1 MALVSD
7 LASDFRH
14 AGCAIRSGVGPVVLT
29 AALAICCA
37 MATPASAG
45 GQNPG
50 SGAPN
55 ASGNASG
62 NASNQGTTPPAAK
75 SAPPAS
81 SSKHGAHGRPAKTKP
96 APVVAVI
103 APLPTPPPPNW
114 PANDKAAP
122 PSVSWNGRNLT
133 IAATNSSL
141 AQILTEVST
150 ATGVKVEGEQSDQ
163 RIFGSYGPASARDVL
178 NQLLEGSGYNVLIIG
193 DKGEGTPRELVLTA
207 KGHTASASPGGNQ
220 ARQNSEDEEPQ
231 PPEQPEQPE
240 QPNNLNNPNNPIQ
253 HRPFGMQPGQNR
265 SPEQLQQEMQQ
276 RQQLQQQLQQPQ
288 QNPQPQPND

>member
-1 MALVSD
+1 MALVSEFVPD
-7 LASDFRH
+7 LVSDLRH
-14 AGCAIRSGVGPVVLT
+14 AGCAIRSGVGAVVLT
-29 AALAICCA
+29 AALAVCGA
-37 MATPASAG
+37 MAMPASAG

-50 SGAPN
+50 SAAPN
-55 ASGNASG
+55 ASNNALK
-62 NASNQGTTPPAAK
+62 QGTTPPAAK

-81 SSKHGAHGRPAKTKP
+81 SSKHGAHGRSAKLKP
-96 APVVAVI
+96 APVVVVI

-141 AQILTEVST
+141 QQILTEVST

-207 KGHTASASPGGNQ
+207 KGHAPSGGPGQNSQ
-220 ARQNSEDEEPQ
+220 VRQNSEDEAPE
-231 PPEQPEQPE
+231 PPEQPDQQEQPG
-240 QPNNLNNPNNPIQ
+240 NLNNPMQ
-253 HRPFGMQPGQNR
+253 HRFGMQPGQSR

-276 RQQLQQQLQQPQ
+276 RQLQQQQPQQQQ
-288 QNPQPQPND
+288 QNPQPPPND

>member
-7 LASDFRH
+7 FRH
-14 AGCAIRSGVGPVVLT
+14 TGCAIRSGLGAVVLT
-29 AALAICCA
+29 AALAICFAIA
-37 MATPASAG
+37 MPASAS

-50 SGAPN
+50 SASPNVSSNALKQGA
-55 ASGNASG
+55 
-62 NASNQGTTPPAAK
+62 TPPAAK
-75 SAPPAS
+75 SALPA
-81 SSKHGAHGRPAKTKP
+81 SSKHGAHGRSAKTKP
-96 APVVAVI
+96 APVVAEI

-207 KGHTASASPGGNQ
+207 KGHAASTNSGGNAQ
-220 ARQNSEDEEPQ
+220 ARQNADEEAPE

-240 QPNNLNNPNNPIQ
+240 QLNNPSNPNNPIQ
-253 HRPFGMQPGQNR
+253 HRPFGMQPGQSR
-265 SPEQLQQEMQQ
+265 SPEQLQQELQQ

-288 QNPQPQPND
+288 QQQQNPQPPPND

>member
-7 LASDFRH
+7 LVSDFRH
-14 AGCAIRSGVGPVVLT
+14 AGCAIRSGVGQVVLT
-29 AALAICCA
+29 TALAICCA
-37 MATPASAG
+37 MATPASAS

-50 SGAPN
+50 S
-55 ASGNASG
+55 
-62 NASNQGTTPPAAK
+62 ASNNNALKQGTTPAAAK
-75 SAPPAS
+75 SAPTAS
-81 SSKHGAHGRPAKTKP
+81 SPKHGAHGRPVKTKP

-207 KGHTASASPGGNQ
+207 KGHTASTNSGGNAQ
-220 ARQNSEDEEPQ
+220 ARQNADEEAPE
-231 PPEQPEQPE
+231 PPDQPEQPD
-240 QPNNLNNPNNPIQ
+240 QLNNPSNPMQ

-265 SPEQLQQEMQQ
+265 SPEQLQQELQQ

-288 QNPQPQPND
+288 QQQQNPQPPPND